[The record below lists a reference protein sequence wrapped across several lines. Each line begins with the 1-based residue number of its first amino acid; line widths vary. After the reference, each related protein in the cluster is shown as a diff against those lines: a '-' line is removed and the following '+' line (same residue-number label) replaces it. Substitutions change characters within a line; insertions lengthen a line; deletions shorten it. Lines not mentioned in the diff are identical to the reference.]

1 MPDNGDL
8 QSPSS
13 CAFRERPDSR
23 GRPRLHYVAA
33 EFPGRRAQLGL
44 SAFVAH
50 KSLMGGGTGQ
60 SRRSSARFTLR
71 SVRHGPENR
80 YLASRHR

>member
-1 MPDNGDL
+1 MPDNRDL
-8 QSPSS
+8 KSPSY
-13 CAFRERPDSR
+13 CAFPERPDSR

-33 EFPGRRAQLGL
+33 EFRSSVF

-60 SRRSSARFTLR
+60 SRRSPARFTLR

-80 YLASRHR
+80 YLAIRHR